1 MQDIYFISAQRLLSD
16 LVFFIP
22 NLIEFAL
29 IILIGLFTAQ
39 LLALIVEK
47 AINFI
52 KLDKFL
58 KGLKVDQYL
67 SKLKLGLDSGKFL
80 GAVIYWIVILLLVM
94 TVSDR
99 FGFYALS
106 DFIDRAIAYIP
117 NLIVSVVI
125 LMVAVLA
132 ADFVKGA
139 VKSSAMGAK
148 IRSAKLLGMMVWW
161 VVIIFGLMTALGQLG
176 INLEFIQSV
185 ITSLIMGV
193 ALAFGLAFGLGGKDY
208 AQHLIEKIK
217 DEAENR
223 E

>member
-1 MQDIYFISAQRLLSD
+1 MQDIYFTSAQRLLSD
-16 LVFFIP
+16 LILFIP
-22 NLIEFAL
+22 SLIEFIL
-29 IILIGLFTAQ
+29 IILIGLLAAWFF
-39 LLALIVEK
+39 ALIVEK
-47 AINFI
+47 AINLI

-58 KGLKVDQYL
+58 KGLKIDQYL
-67 SKLKLGLDSGKFL
+67 SKLGLGLNSGKFL
-80 GAVIYWIVILLLVM
+80 GAVIYWVVILLLIM

-106 DFIDRAIAYIP
+106 AFIDRAISYIP
-117 NLIVSVVI
+117 NLVTSVAVLI
-125 LMVAVLA
+125 VAVLA

-139 VKSSAMGAK
+139 VKGSAMGAK

-176 INLEFIQSV
+176 VNLELIESV
-185 ITSLIMGV
+185 VSSLIMGV

-217 DEAENR
+217 DQTENR